1 MNINRVGCNI
11 LLIGYQALFTHG
23 FMGYFSHLIKPI
35 NTMNCRHCG
44 KELSLTLA
52 DLGDCPPSN
61 AYLSDVKS
69 IGEERQYPLKVM
81 VCSKC
86 RLAQTVDVVDHKHL
100 FADDYAYLS
109 SYSSSWLEH
118 SKRYVHAMAER
129 FSLDEK
135 SLVVEIAAND
145 GYLLQYVR
153 EMGIPCYGIEPTRL
167 AADKAREKS
176 IEIVD
181 DFFGVELAS
190 SLSAK
195 GRQADLMT
203 ANNVLAHVPDINDF
217 VRGFSILLKPNGVA
231 TFEFPHL
238 LNLIRQTQFDT
249 IYHEH
254 FSYLSL
260 SSVATIFRA
269 NGLEVF
275 DVEELPTH
283 GGSLRVF
290 AQRADTHPYN
300 ITPSVGRLLDIENKA
315 GMLEDRIYTD
325 FSKKLQ
331 QIKNDLMSFLIEQNR
346 LGKLVVAYGAAAKGN
361 TLMNFAGV
369 RPDYIPYVVDRN
381 PAKKGKLMPGSH
393 IPIVGEERLKL
404 DHPDYVLILPWN
416 LREEIV
422 NQLAYVRDWGGRFV
436 SAIPGLTVLN

>member
-1 MNINRVGCNI
+1 
-11 LLIGYQALFTHG
+11 
-23 FMGYFSHLIKPI
+23 
-35 NTMNCRHCG
+35 MNCRHCG
-44 KELSLTLA
+44 SELSLILA

-61 AYLSDVKS
+61 AYLSDIRS
-69 IGEERQYPLKVM
+69 IGEERHYPLKVM
-81 VCSKC
+81 VCSHC
-86 RLAQTVDVVDHKHL
+86 RLAQTVDVVDHRHL

-109 SYSSSWLEH
+109 SYSTSWLDH
-118 SKRYVHAMAER
+118 CRLYVRDMADR
-129 FSLDEK
+129 FGLEATSR
-135 SLVVEIAAND
+135 VVEVAAND

-153 EMGIPCYGIEPTRL
+153 DLGIPCYGIEPTKL

-176 IEIVD
+176 IDIVE
-181 DFFGVELAS
+181 DFFGVRLAA
-190 SLSAK
+190 SLAAE

-217 VRGFSILLKPNGVA
+217 VRGFSILLKPGGVA

-260 SSVATIFRA
+260 YSVDTIFRA

-290 AQRADTHPYN
+290 AQRADTRPHAV
-300 ITPSVGRLLDIENKA
+300 SSRVGRLLDTEKEA
-315 GMLEDRIYTD
+315 GMLEDGIYQD
-325 FSKKLQ
+325 FSRKLQ
-331 QIKNDLMSFLIEQNR
+331 EIKNDLLSFLIEQNR

-381 PAKKGKLMPGSH
+381 PAKRGKYMPGSH
-393 IPIVGEERLKL
+393 IPIVGEERLKH

-416 LREEIV
+416 LKEEIV
-422 NQLAYVRDWGGRFV
+422 NQLSYVRDWGGRFV
-436 SAIPGLTVLN
+436 SAIPGLTVMN